1 MSSWGKE
8 KKNIENLTHN
18 DRCKKDFS
26 NMAAN
31 PGMVDAGV
39 ELSLSKTS
47 KRGQMTERRKKD
59 FIPIPDA
66 GEMELMRQVGLTKA
80 TFSGYLK
87 EFLIDTGFNLDI
99 GGVDMLDWKESG
111 WALYIVIFY
120 QLVFIMAFFYFI
132 YTLTLSDMSR
142 TYLSL
147 DGNSSSRACKLVPL
161 IITNVV
167 EGDIN
172 GYWATANAFH
182 QNGSIFALSLSGTQI
197 TNDIYTSIMQRFRDQ
212 LQSLSSR
219 SALRDAAWNAM
230 AWATFGFQGKDT
242 FGI

>member
-1 MSSWGKE
+1 
-8 KKNIENLTHN
+8 
-18 DRCKKDFS
+18 
-26 NMAAN
+26 MAAN
-31 PGMVDAGV
+31 PGVAEAGV
-39 ELSLSKTS
+39 ELSLSKS
-47 KRGQMTERRKKD
+47 KRSQLTERRKKD

-111 WALYIVIFY
+111 WALYIVVFY

-132 YTLTLSDMSR
+132 YTLTLSAMAR

-147 DGNSSSRACKLVPL
+147 DGNSTARSCKLVPL
-161 IITNVV
+161 IITNLI

-172 GYWATANAFH
+172 GNWASASDFF
-182 QNGSIFALSLSGTQI
+182 QNSSIYAVSMSGTAI
-197 TNDIYTSIMQRFRDQ
+197 TNDIYISIMSQFKSQ
-212 LQSLSSR
+212 LKSLSSR

-230 AWATFGFQGKDT
+230 AWATFGFQGTD
-242 FGI
+242 